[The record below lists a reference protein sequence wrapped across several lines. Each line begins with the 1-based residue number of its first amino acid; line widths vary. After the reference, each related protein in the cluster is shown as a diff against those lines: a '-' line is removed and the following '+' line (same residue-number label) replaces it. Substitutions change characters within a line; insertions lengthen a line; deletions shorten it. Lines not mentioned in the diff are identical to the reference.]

1 MDCWLCKFVSCL
13 FLGPA
18 QGNVLSVM
26 FVLKICDSNKVDGD
40 PTFVGNI
47 V

>member
-1 MDCWLCKFVSCL
+1 MDCWLCKFVYCL
-13 FLGPA
+13 FRGPT
-18 QGNVLSVM
+18 QGDVLSVVC
-26 FVLKICDSNKVDGD
+26 VLKICYRNKVDGD